1 MEIAMKVGVQII
13 LDKKSDVAEKI
24 KKAASLGFKSA
35 QIVCW
40 QMELYTD
47 DNAQKIVNACKE
59 CDVTVSSFWAGWSGP
74 KVWNFV
80 DGPSTLGIVPPDYR
94 YQRMQELM
102 QGSDFAKKIG
112 VDKVATHAGFIPEC
126 PSDPNYRP
134 VVSAIRYLA
143 NYCKANGQCF
153 LFETGQETPATLL
166 RLIEDTGCDNL
177 GVNYDT
183 ANLILYGKAN
193 PVDGLSVIG
202 KYVMD
207 MHAKDG
213 EYPTTGAKLGVEKK
227 VGEGVADFPR
237 IIAKLKEIG
246 YTGTIT
252 IEREISGEQQI
263 IDIIDTK
270 KYLEELINS

>member
-1 MEIAMKVGVQII
+1 MKVGVQII
-13 LDKKSDVAEKI
+13 LDSKSDISDKI
-24 KKAASLGFKSA
+24 RKAAELGFESA

-47 DNAQKIVNACKE
+47 ENAEKILNASK
-59 CDVTVSSFWAGWSGP
+59 VYGVSISSFWAGWSGP
-74 KVWNFV
+74 KIWNFV

-112 VDKVATHAGFIPEC
+112 VQKVATHAGFIPEC

-134 VVSAIRYLA
+134 VVSAIRHLA
-143 NYCKANGQCF
+143 NYYKANGQCF
-153 LFETGQETPATLL
+153 LFETGQETPTTLL

-177 GVNYDT
+177 GINYDT

-227 VGEGVADFPR
+227 VGEGAADFPR

>member
-47 DNAQKIVNACKE
+47 DNAQKIINACKE
-59 CDVTVSSFWAGWSGP
+59 YDVTISSFWAGWSGP
-74 KVWNFV
+74 KIWNFV

-134 VVSAIRYLA
+134 VVSAIRHLA

-153 LFETGQETPATLL
+153 LFETGQETPTTLL

-213 EYPTTGAKLGVEKK
+213 EYPTTGSKLGVEKK

-246 YTGTIT
+246 YTGTVT